1 MSKVDCNKKR
11 KGEQHAFMYNAKTG
25 KYQRAQFCGPKT
37 HVLQRIRDGCQGVS
51 EADRVCR
58 AHDLRFML
66 ARGPNTAMWIR
77 DADDRMVRKLKEIRK
92 AGTDTRFNTDI
103 SMRGIQLKKGLEDY
117 NILRK
122 GSFGPATNA
131 GEDIKPADRKF
142 LQQELNR
149 MTQQGYGSDLFLEG
163 VKWAAKNK
171 DTAIPL
177 FGLASGALAGGIGY
191 AGSKLFGKK
200 KKKKQKGGAKK
211 KPKKKVNKKKKK
223 K

>member
-1 MSKVDCNKKR
+1 MSRAVDCNKKR

-25 KYQRAQFCGPKT
+25 KIQRAMFCGPFT
-37 HVLQRIRDGCQGVS
+37 HVLQRIRDGCQGIS

-66 ARGPNTAMWIR
+66 ARGHNMAMWIR
-77 DADDRMVRKLKEIRK
+77 DADNRMVRKLKQIKKE
-92 AGTDTRFNTDI
+92 GTDTRFNTDV
-103 SMRGIQLKKGLEDY
+103 SMRAIQLKKKLEDY
-117 NILRK
+117 NVMRK
-122 GSFGPATNA
+122 GSFGPATQA
-131 GEDIKPADRKF
+131 GEKISPADRKF

-149 MTQQGYGSDLFLEG
+149 MTQQGYGSDLFLES

-200 KKKKQKGGAKK
+200 KKKKQKGNGKK
-211 KPKKKVNKKKKK
+211 KPKKKVNKKKK
-223 K
+223 